1 MKNVLLLF
9 GGNSSENLISCKSA
23 KSILSN
29 IDKNK
34 YNVVSVYISLEN
46 KWYLFEEELE
56 YIESKSWIKE
66 ELEIENISQFLK
78 QFDVVFPIIHG
89 TYGEDGKLQG
99 MLSLFQIPFVG
110 SKTTASSIGMDKEF
124 SKMIFK
130 ELNIKQI
137 PYICMH
143 KNTINYYKILNTLKF
158 PMIVKP
164 ANGGSSIG
172 IQVAKDLPSLKKAIK
187 EASIYDDK
195 IIIEKFIKGRELE
208 CAVLENNTILTSSIG
223 EILTNHEFYDYD
235 AKYVKETQTVI
246 PANIPPNLKK
256 QIQKI
261 SKKVFQRLDC
271 KNLARMDFLYEEK
284 TNTLYLNEINTLP
297 GFTTI
302 SMFPQL
308 FIYDKIPYH
317 KLIEILIENAHL

>member
-158 PMIVKP
+158 PMMVKP

-235 AKYVKETQTVI
+235 NCSTW
-246 PANIPPNLKK
+246 NILCRIK
-256 QIQKI
+256 
-261 SKKVFQRLDC
+261 
-271 KNLARMDFLYEEK
+271 
-284 TNTLYLNEINTLP
+284 
-297 GFTTI
+297 
-302 SMFPQL
+302 
-308 FIYDKIPYH
+308 
-317 KLIEILIENAHL
+317 